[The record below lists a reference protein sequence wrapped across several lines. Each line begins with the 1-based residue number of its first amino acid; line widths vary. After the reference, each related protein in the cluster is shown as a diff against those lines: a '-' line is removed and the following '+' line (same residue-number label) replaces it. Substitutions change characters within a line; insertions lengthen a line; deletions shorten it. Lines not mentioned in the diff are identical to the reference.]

1 MIKVETNTNFPNWI
15 GVFRGLNLVEQFTNQ
30 QKAVRLAKKL
40 AQREKQ
46 SFFLLNKEFVQL
58 TEEEKN
64 HD

>member
-1 MIKVETNTNFPNWI
+1 MIKVETNINFPNWI
-15 GVFRGLNLVEQFTNQ
+15 AVFKGLDLVEQFTNK

-58 TEEEKN
+58 TEEEKT